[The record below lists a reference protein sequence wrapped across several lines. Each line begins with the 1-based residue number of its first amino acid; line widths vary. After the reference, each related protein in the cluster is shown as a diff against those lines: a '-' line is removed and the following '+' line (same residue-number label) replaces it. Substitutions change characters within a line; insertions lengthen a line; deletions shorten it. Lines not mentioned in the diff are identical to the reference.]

1 MEVLKTIFVIGLYV
15 AGILF
20 ALSLIFAVI
29 GVWVDKITAP
39 KRKKKALDDALV
51 YLRELEKIA
60 KNEEKSKKTT
70 KKTTKKAV
78 KDEEK

>member
-1 MEVLKTIFVIGLYV
+1 MEILKTMFFVGLYV

-60 KNEEKSKKTT
+60 KDEAKPKKTT
-70 KKTTKKAV
+70 KKTTKKEV
-78 KDEEK
+78 KVEEK

>member
-1 MEVLKTIFVIGLYV
+1 MEILKTMFFVGLYV
-15 AGILF
+15 AGILL
-20 ALSLIFAVI
+20 ALSLIFAFI

-60 KNEEKSKKTT
+60 KDEAKPKKTT
-70 KKTTKKAV
+70 KRTTKKVV